1 MQVQGGKEHHSMLLR
16 CKCTTQIAVKYGL
29 GNNKRFKETKKISA
43 LPVSMNRVR
52 EMATA
57 VSIVVGILC
66 SVPDLESASSTLTV

>member
-1 MQVQGGKEHHSMLLR
+1 MLLR

-29 GNNKRFKETKKISA
+29 GNKWFKETKKISA
-43 LPVSMNRVR
+43 LPESMNRVR